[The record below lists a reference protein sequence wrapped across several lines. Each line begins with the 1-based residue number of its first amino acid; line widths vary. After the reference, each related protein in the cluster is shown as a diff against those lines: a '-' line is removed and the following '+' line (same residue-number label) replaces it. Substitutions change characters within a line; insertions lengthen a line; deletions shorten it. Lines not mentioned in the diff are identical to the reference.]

1 MRGISFFIDILFID
15 KAEQKIDKRKR
26 TDTKKQSTKD
36 ILRTAWSISMFLLM
50 CSVLII
56 RLFNAKRTHN
66 EALAISLLFYYL
78 IIIFLPL
85 MI

>member
-1 MRGISFFIDILFID
+1 MFCELLVFV
-15 KAEQKIDKRKR
+15 
-26 TDTKKQSTKD
+26 
-36 ILRTAWSISMFLLM
+36 SMFLLT

-56 RLFNAKRTHN
+56 RLFNAKRTYN

-85 MI
+85 IIYTPLGKAFISLILALLKRFIPSIV